1 MIALGLSLFAHA
13 VLVLLPYLGSGGQS
27 AYEGGSRF
35 RYRIHATL
43 APETGAG
50 TSEEAIRNEVAGQSA
65 AVPAAAAPSADSPV
79 SNTNPGA
86 AGPGGQLPF
95 AAPLY
100 YTTDQLSKRP
110 QMLPDAPLD
119 EENLRVL
126 AASGKLVL
134 KLWINDRG
142 EVATTEVERSDMP
155 AEFSQSVTAAFMRTR
170 FSPGERGGLPVG
182 SIIRVEI
189 NYAEE
194 RRSAP

>member
-13 VLVLLPYLGSGGQS
+13 VLVLLPYLGAGGQT
-27 AYEGGSRF
+27 ANEGGSRF

-43 APETGAG
+43 APETGADS
-50 TSEEAIRNEVAGQSA
+50 SEEASRNEVAGQSA
-65 AVPAAAAPSADSPV
+65 TVPAAPSADSPV

-95 AAPLY
+95 AAPVY
-100 YTTDQLSKRP
+100 YTPDQLSKRP
-110 QMLPDAPLD
+110 QMLPEAPLD
-119 EENLRVL
+119 EESLRVL

-142 EVATTEVERSDMP
+142 EVAATEVERSDLP
-155 AEFSQSVTAAFMRTR
+155 AEFSQSVTAAFLRTR